1 MQWNSKHLKCIKVK
15 QKFLQFWVSLQWVTY
30 LCFHNVSFSWYEISA
45 NGSLCT
51 TSLIVSSSFCRM
63 VGVSYSQNNN
73 TSHLS
78 ISLSYMY
85 KTDYMYQPYLKF
97 LAYLFAENKQKLT
110 SRCDLLSLVVKKWAS
125 SSYSYSWGCT
135 TGKAN
140 LSNSISRQA
149 VSFSSGLDP
158 IIKSKSS

>member
-73 TSHLS
+73 MSHLS

-85 KTDYMYQPYLKF
+85 KTDFQPSLKF